1 MNFLSVI
8 FLSSYLA
15 AAMISTTTQTILEGG
30 VVTQNLTIVNT
41 KTNVQTTTSILTFWT
56 TVTPET
62 TESTAKQTGS
72 APETST
78 AYINKSRSPATVTSR
93 PNISKPASIAPPG
106 PKTKVE
112 IVRCNVHTEN
122 TSIVDKFGC
131 SNILPI
137 NQTSCKGFCSSS
149 TVANVTSP
157 WVQVDCSCCKPKNL
171 RAMSVPLRCPDG
183 GVKALKYL
191 IITECGCEACESHGY
206 ETKLRLLVG
215 TMYGNVTKE
224 TDDESL
230 H

>member
-1 MNFLSVI
+1 MNFLLVI

-78 AYINKSRSPATVTSR
+78 AYINKSSPALVTSR

-171 RAMSVPLRCPDG
+171 RAMSVPMRCPDG

-224 TDDESL
+224 TDDEIL

>member
-78 AYINKSRSPATVTSR
+78 AYINKSSPALVTSR

-224 TDDESL
+224 TDDEIL

>member
-78 AYINKSRSPATVTSR
+78 AYINKSSPALVTSR

-171 RAMSVPLRCPDG
+171 RAMSVPMRCPDG
-183 GVKALKYL
+183 DVKALKYL

>member
-56 TVTPET
+56 TMTPET

-78 AYINKSRSPATVTSR
+78 AYINKSSPALVTSR

-171 RAMSVPLRCPDG
+171 RAMSVPMRCPDG
-183 GVKALKYL
+183 DVKALKYL

>member
-78 AYINKSRSPATVTSR
+78 AYINKSSPALVTSR

-171 RAMSVPLRCPDG
+171 RAMSVPMRCPDG
-183 GVKALKYL
+183 DVKALKYL

-224 TDDESL
+224 TDDEIL

>member
-56 TVTPET
+56 TMTPET

-78 AYINKSRSPATVTSR
+78 AYINKSSPALVTSR

-171 RAMSVPLRCPDG
+171 RAMSVPMRCPDG
-183 GVKALKYL
+183 DVKALKYL

-224 TDDESL
+224 TDDEIL